1 MRRAVP
7 ADVDQNVFGMEVSM
21 VEPTIIKM
29 LQTCGDVH
37 GEVKSVFQGGGLEC
51 AYRGLEQL
59 DEISVLI
66 VLHDHESISIAF
78 VATVPD
84 SDSIELNQ
92 VVVVATLVHH
102 LDLLVKQLG
111 DLGWGV
117 LGVDQTLEN
126 DDSLARGPMGT
137 TNLTVATLGDPLA
150 LGELCEVVVMG
161 HGWSCSHGC
170 DHVEDRGQEIVSI
183 DPFRTVGC
191 LRRDGR

>member
-1 MRRAVP
+1 MNWIG
-7 ADVDQNVFGMEVSM
+7 NVSIRIHSQWIHKR
-21 VEPTIIKM
+21 III
-29 LQTCGDVH
+29 
-37 GEVKSVFQGGGLEC
+37 
-51 AYRGLEQL
+51 EQL
-59 DEISVLI
+59 DRDGKG
-66 VLHDHESISIAF
+66 HK
-78 VATVPD
+78 
-84 SDSIELNQ
+84 
-92 VVVVATLVHH
+92 VVVGCTN
-102 LDLLVKQLG
+102 LLVKQLG

-161 HGWSCSHGC
+161 HGWSRSHGC